1 MTWVQE
7 STVQSQ
13 EKFISFYR
21 GHSDEKYQ
29 LMPSAYRIKDS
40 KSYRAVEYQLYQD
53 MLHRNPNAFAEDK
66 TIFAR
71 LVRMQHHGLPTRLL
85 DITQSPL
92 VALFFAC
99 QETYDE
105 KDDEK
110 DGEVISFYR
119 KQSEIIY
126 PSAIPEITLVWLEIS
141 ANYLLEMTRKI
152 TQEFNCLFEEAEIIT
167 NPHDPTNKDF
177 LDFLS
182 QRNIQIKTIKSLF
195 NLSNFDLSN
204 IFALIQNMEK
214 ETSSLFPWSGNPYP
228 KNKDKSKFEKKFD
241 KVIKSIITNQC
252 EQMNISYN
260 RDWYS
265 LHSFLQEFTKFYFV
279 YPPLNNERIRR
290 QQGSFIIFPSVQ
302 PTDSVV
308 DYFGK
313 VTIKGNVKKNILNEL
328 ENLGIT
334 QSYLFPELHEQA
346 KDIILRYP
354 PMVGFGGG

>member
-1 MTWVQE
+1 
-7 STVQSQ
+7 
-13 EKFISFYR
+13 
-21 GHSDEKYQ
+21 
-29 LMPSAYRIKDS
+29 
-40 KSYRAVEYQLYQD
+40 
-53 MLHRNPNAFAEDK
+53 MLHRNPAAFADDK
-66 TIFAR
+66 TIFER

-99 QETYDE
+99 QEQYDM
-105 KDDEK
+105 K
-110 DGEVISFYR
+110 GEVISFYR

-126 PSAIPEITLVWLEIS
+126 PSAIPKITLAWLEIS

-152 TQEFNCLFEEAEIIT
+152 TQEFYYLFNEAEIFT
-167 NPHDPTNKDF
+167 NPDDPTNKDF

-182 QRNIQIKTIKSLF
+182 QRNTQIKSINSL
-195 NLSNFDLSN
+195 FDLSQ
-204 IFALIQNMEK
+204 IFVLLQDMEE
-214 ETSSLFPWSGNPYP
+214 ETSSSFTWNGNPYP

-252 EQMNISYN
+252 EQMYISYN
-260 RDWYS
+260 RDWDS
-265 LHSFLQEFTKFYFV
+265 LHNFLQEFTKLYFV

-290 QQGSFIIFPSVQ
+290 QQGAFIIFPSVQ
-302 PTDSVV
+302 AEASVV
-308 DYFGK
+308 DYFDK
-313 VTIKGNVKKNILNEL
+313 VTIESNKKKNILNEL